1 MSSKTSTLH
10 RILVVD
16 DDPDITELL
25 SYNLKKEN
33 YDVRTANDGKSAIEV
48 AKEFEPELIILDI
61 MMPELDG
68 IETGRQLREIEP
80 LKKAYLLYLTARSE
94 EYSEVAA
101 FDVGAD
107 DYLTKPI
114 KPRAL
119 ISRINAFFRRE
130 AERSEPS
137 TLIEIVDLQINREN
151 YTVTKGT
158 EAPMVLPK
166 KEFELLYYLAQRS
179 NKVCSRD
186 ELLQKIWGTDV
197 FVVERTVDVHVR
209 KVRKKIGNDY
219 IKTLKGVGYMFS
231 EEG

>member
-1 MSSKTSTLH
+1 MSSKTSALH

-16 DDPDITELL
+16 DEPDITELL
-25 SYNLKKEN
+25 SYNLRKEN
-33 YDVRTANDGKSAIEV
+33 YDVQTANNGREAIEI
-48 AKEFEPELIILDI
+48 AKEFIPELIILDI

-68 IETGRQLREIEP
+68 IETGRQIREIEG
-80 LKKAYLLYLTARSE
+80 LKKTYLLYLTARSE

-130 AERSEPS
+130 AERSEPE
-137 TLIEIVDLQINREN
+137 TTIEIAGLIINREN
-151 YTVTKGT
+151 YTVTV
-158 EAPMVLPK
+158 ENSNPVVLPK

-209 KVRKKIGNDY
+209 KVRERIGNDY

>member
-151 YTVTKGT
+151 YTVTKGI

-209 KVRKKIGNDY
+209 KVREKIGNDY

-231 EEG
+231 EEK

>member
-1 MSSKTSTLH
+1 MSSKNSTLH

-16 DDPDITELL
+16 DNTDITEML
-25 SYNLKKEN
+25 SYNLRKEN
-33 YDVRTANDGKSAIEV
+33 YEVRTANDGKSAIEI

-68 IETGRQLREIEP
+68 IETGRQLREIEA
-80 LKKAYLLYLTARSE
+80 LKKTYLLYLTARSE

-119 ISRINAFFRRE
+119 VSRINAFFRRE
-130 AERSEPS
+130 AERSEPD
-137 TLIEIVDLQINREN
+137 TAIEIADLLINREN
-151 YTVTKGT
+151 YTVTKG
-158 EAPMVLPK
+158 EESPIVLPK

-209 KVRKKIGNDY
+209 KVREKIGNDY

>member
-25 SYNLKKEN
+25 SYNLRKED

-130 AERSEPS
+130 AERFEPS

-209 KVRKKIGNDY
+209 KVREKIGNDY

>member
-16 DDPDITELL
+16 DDLDITELL

-209 KVRKKIGNDY
+209 KVREKIGNDY

>member
-25 SYNLKKEN
+25 SYNLRKEN
-33 YDVRTANDGKSAIEV
+33 YEVQTANNGKVALAI

-68 IETGRQLREIEP
+68 IETGRQIRNIEA
-80 LKKAYLLYLTARSE
+80 LKKTYLLYLTARSE

-119 ISRINAFFRRE
+119 VSRINAFFRRE
-130 AERSEPS
+130 AERTEPD
-137 TLIEIVDLQINREN
+137 TNIEISGLSINREN
-151 YTVTKGT
+151 YTVTMPSG
-158 EAPMVLPK
+158 EAVVFPK
-166 KEFELLYYLAQRS
+166 KEFELLFYLAQRA

-186 ELLQKIWGTDV
+186 ELLQNIWGTDV
-197 FVVERTVDVHVR
+197 YVVERTIDVHVR
-209 KVRKKIGNDY
+209 KVREKIGDDH

-231 EEG
+231 DEG

>member
-137 TLIEIVDLQINREN
+137 TLIEIADLQINREN

-209 KVRKKIGNDY
+209 KVREKIGNDY

-231 EEG
+231 EEK

>member
-1 MSSKTSTLH
+1 MSSKNSTLH

-16 DDPDITELL
+16 DDSDITELL
-25 SYNLKKEN
+25 SYNLKKEG
-33 YDVRTANDGKSAIEV
+33 YDVKTANDGKKAIEV

-68 IETGRQLREIEP
+68 IETGRRLREMDA
-80 LKKAYLLYLTARSE
+80 LKKTYLLYLTARSE

-137 TLIEIVDLQINREN
+137 TSIDIADLHINREN
-151 YTVTKGT
+151 YTVTKG
-158 EAPMVLPK
+158 EDDAIVLPK
-166 KEFELLYYLAQRS
+166 KEFELLYYLAQRA

-209 KVRKKIGNDY
+209 KVREKIGNDY

>member
-1 MSSKTSTLH
+1 MSSKNSTLH

-33 YDVRTANDGKSAIEV
+33 YDVRTANNGKLALEV
-48 AKEFEPELIILDI
+48 AQEFEPELIILDI

-68 IETGRQLREIEP
+68 IETGRQLREIDA
-80 LKKAYLLYLTARSE
+80 LKKTYLLYLTARSE

-107 DYLTKPI
+107 DYLNKPI

-137 TLIEIVDLQINREN
+137 TSIEILDLVINREN
-151 YTVTKGT
+151 YTVTKGEG
-158 EAPMVLPK
+158 EAIVLPK

-209 KVRKKIGNDY
+209 KVREKIGNDY

>member
-1 MSSKTSTLH
+1 MSSKNSTLH

-16 DDPDITELL
+16 DNTDITEML
-25 SYNLKKEN
+25 SYNLRKEN
-33 YDVRTANDGKSAIEV
+33 YEVRTANDGKYAIEI

-68 IETGRQLREIEP
+68 IETGRQLREIEA
-80 LKKAYLLYLTARSE
+80 LKKTYLLYLTARSE

-119 ISRINAFFRRE
+119 VSRINAFFRRE
-130 AERSEPS
+130 AERSEPD
-137 TLIEIVDLQINREN
+137 TAIEIADLLINREN
-151 YTVTKGT
+151 YTVTKG
-158 EAPMVLPK
+158 EESPIVLPK

-209 KVRKKIGNDY
+209 KVREKIGNDY

>member
-1 MSSKTSTLH
+1 
-10 RILVVD
+10 
-16 DDPDITELL
+16 
-25 SYNLKKEN
+25 
-33 YDVRTANDGKSAIEV
+33 
-48 AKEFEPELIILDI
+48 
-61 MMPELDG
+61 
-68 IETGRQLREIEP
+68 
-80 LKKAYLLYLTARSE
+80 
-94 EYSEVAA
+94 
-101 FDVGAD
+101 VGAD

-137 TLIEIVDLQINREN
+137 TLIEIADLQINREN

-209 KVRKKIGNDY
+209 KVREKIGNDY

-231 EEG
+231 EEK